1 MTLEQRAV
9 WMVAVLVAGR
19 DSCFDNP
26 EVETWDINFFEKWE
40 RQLFYDH
47 NSSGS
52 EARNSK
58 T

>member
-26 EVETWDINFFEKWE
+26 EVENWDINFFEDWE
-40 RQLFYDH
+40 KELFHD
-47 NSSGS
+47 SSEG
-52 EARNSK
+52 K
-58 T
+58 